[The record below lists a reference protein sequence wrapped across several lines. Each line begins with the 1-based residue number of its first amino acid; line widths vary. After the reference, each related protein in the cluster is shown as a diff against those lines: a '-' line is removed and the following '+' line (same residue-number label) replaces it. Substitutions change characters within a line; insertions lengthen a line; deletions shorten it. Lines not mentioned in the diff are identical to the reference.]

1 MGNPTPYHSAID
13 APIEI
18 RAKQHGVPEIASW
31 VYPDEVDST
40 RARMTE
46 QGYTVTSLTN
56 HRSED

>member
-1 MGNPTPYHSAID
+1 MGDPMPFRSAMD

-18 RAKQHGVPEIASW
+18 RATRPGVPEIASW

-46 QGYTVTSLTN
+46 QGYTVTSVTN
-56 HRSED
+56 H